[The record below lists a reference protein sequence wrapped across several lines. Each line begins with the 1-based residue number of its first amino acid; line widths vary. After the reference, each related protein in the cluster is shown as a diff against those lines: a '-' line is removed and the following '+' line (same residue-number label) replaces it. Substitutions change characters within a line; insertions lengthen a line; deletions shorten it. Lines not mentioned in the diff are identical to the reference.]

1 VRALHVRLT
10 CCLALLL
17 PAVSACGKQPS
28 SALTSSASDDAP
40 RATTGVCASYDTST
54 PNELSRVCATGVLRV
69 ATDQTY
75 DADALTRGNNGRWTG
90 FEADVVD
97 EIAARLGV
105 PAKIHQENP
114 GALRSDAGDD
124 RWDMTIGSVV
134 DTHDNERRFD
144 FSPPYAYTP
153 ASIAV
158 RDNDASV
165 QDVTTDLDG
174 APICVAVGSP
184 YEAYLRGTLTLPPS
198 APEFTED
205 ISSPEIVTA
214 ETDLGALHELAVG
227 DRTHCAAVLAA
238 WPTINRF
245 IDTGGPVRVVGD
257 PLFYQP
263 LAVAFAKPRAIATPS
278 ATPSTTP
285 SDGPPKTT
293 PLAETVGKIIDD
305 MRDDGTL
312 AALSR
317 KWYGADLTATE

>member
-1 VRALHVRLT
+1 MRTLRVRLT
-10 CCLALLL
+10 CCLALLV
-17 PAVSACGKQPS
+17 PIGAACGKQPTS
-28 SALTSSASDDAP
+28 PLASSASDDAP
-40 RATTGVCASYDTST
+40 RATTGICASYDTST
-54 PNELSRVCATGVLRV
+54 PNELARVCAAGVLRV

-75 DADALTRGNNGRWTG
+75 DPDALTRGNNGRWMG

-105 PAKIHQENP
+105 SAKIHHEKAD
-114 GALRSDAGDD
+114 ALWSDSGSE
-124 RWDMTIGSVV
+124 RWDMSIGSIV
-134 DTHDNERRFD
+134 DTHDSERRFD

-158 RDNDASV
+158 RNNDASV

-174 APICVAVGSP
+174 APICVALGSP
-184 YEAYLRGTLTLPPS
+184 YEAFLRGTLTLPPS
-198 APEFTED
+198 APAFNED
-205 ISSPEIVTA
+205 ISSPQIVTA
-214 ETDLGALHELAVG
+214 ETDLGALHDLAVG
-227 DRTHCAAVLAA
+227 DRTRCAAALAP

-245 IDTGGPVRVVGD
+245 IDTGGPVKVVGD

-263 LAVAFAKPRAIATPS
+263 LAVAFAKPS
-278 ATPSTTP
+278 ASPTPSTAASDEP
-285 SDGPPKTT
+285 SKTT

-317 KWYGADLTATE
+317 KWYDADLSATE

>member
-1 VRALHVRLT
+1 VRTLRVRLA
-10 CCLALLL
+10 CCLALLV
-17 PAVSACGKQPS
+17 PVGTACSKQPS
-28 SALTSSASDDAP
+28 SVLASSASDDVP

-54 PNELSRVCATGVLRV
+54 PNELARVCVAGVLRV

-75 DADALTRGNNGRWTG
+75 DADALTRGNDGRWTG

-105 PAKIHQENP
+105 SAKIHQENP
-114 GALRSDAGDD
+114 DALWSDAARE
-124 RWDMTIGSVV
+124 RWDMSIGSIV
-134 DTHDNERRFD
+134 DTRDNERRFD

-184 YEAYLRGTLTLPPS
+184 YEAYLRGTLALPPS

-205 ISSPEIVTA
+205 ISSPQIVTA
-214 ETDLGALHELAVG
+214 ETDLGALHDLAVG
-227 DRTHCAAVLAA
+227 DRTRCAAALAA

-245 IDTGGPVRVVGD
+245 IDTGGPVKVVGD

-263 LAVAFAKPRAIATPS
+263 LAVAFARPS
-278 ATPSTTP
+278 ATPAPSATPTTT
-285 SDGPPKTT
+285 SGDGSSKTT

-305 MRDDGTL
+305 MRADGTL

-317 KWYGADLTATE
+317 KWYDADLTATE

>member
-1 VRALHVRLT
+1 VRSLRVRLS
-10 CCLALLL
+10 CCLALLV
-17 PAVSACGKQPS
+17 PVVTACGKQPS
-28 SALTSSASDDAP
+28 SGLASSASDDAP

-54 PNELSRVCATGVLRV
+54 PNELARVCVAGVLRV

-75 DADALTRGNNGRWTG
+75 DADALTRGKDGRWTG
-90 FEADVVD
+90 FQAVVVD

-105 PAKIHQENP
+105 SARIHQENP
-114 GALRSDAGDD
+114 SELWSDAGRE
-124 RWDMTIGSVV
+124 RWDMSIGSIV
-134 DTHDNERRFD
+134 DTHDNERLFD

-158 RDNDASV
+158 RDNEASI
-165 QDVTTDLDG
+165 QDVTSDLDG

-184 YEAYLRGTLTLPPS
+184 YEAYLRGTLTLPSS
-198 APEFTED
+198 APEFNED
-205 ISSPEIVTA
+205 ISSPQIVTA
-214 ETDLGALHELAVG
+214 ETDLGALHDLAVG
-227 DRTHCAAVLAA
+227 DRTHCAAALTA

-245 IDTGGPVRVVGD
+245 IDTGGPVKVVGD

-263 LAVAFAKPRAIATPS
+263 LAVAFAKASTTP
-278 ATPSTTP
+278 TPSTSP
-285 SDGPPKTT
+285 SDGASKTT

-317 KWYGADLTATE
+317 KWYDADLTATE